1 MTTKYIIQGNVN
13 FYDELYKSLD
23 DSDDEKDNIC
33 QITGEPLID
42 RFVTMECGHKFNYKP
57 LFKEIYRQKYDY
69 GTYTVENLDNKNKHK
84 LKLSEKDYYL
94 KCPYCREIQF
104 TILPFYEDLVKP
116 NKMYKAVYGINSL
129 DSTLP
134 NTKKIPYVAHYSNSF
149 HYFGKE
155 FSMSGSQCDYVNC
168 YASHTAHIDN
178 TNLNYCHVHWKLGLK
193 QHNAVQKQKFK
204 EQKQKLLDEKKKLLE
219 EKKKLIEQKKQ
230 VLEEKKQIKKQLLQ
244 EKQKLLEKTNA
255 ERIAKGLK
263 PLTTKKINTNK
274 NKNII
279 TKTNEVIGETVIG
292 EYVPDSDIVLCKGII
307 KSGPNKGKQ
316 CTSKHLPE
324 DEYCC
329 KHSEKYKESKKNN
342 PTTIQ
347 ALNDFINANN

>member
-1 MTTKYIIQGNVN
+1 MTTKYIIQGNIN

-23 DSDDEKDNIC
+23 DSDDENEQKDNIC
-33 QITGEPLID
+33 QITGEPLTS

-57 LFKEIYRQKYDY
+57 LFKEIYNQKYNY
-69 GTYTVENLDNKNKHK
+69 CTYTVDSLDNKNKFK
-84 LKLSEKDYYL
+84 FKVSGKDYYL

-129 DSTLP
+129 DKTLP
-134 NTKKIPYVAHYSNSF
+134 GTIQMPYIGHYSGPFNL
-149 HYFGKE
+149 FGKE
-155 FSMSGSQCDYVNC
+155 FSMSGAQCSYANC
-168 YASHTAHIDN
+168 YATHIAPIDN
-178 TNLNYCHVHWKLGLK
+178 TELNYCHIHWKFGLK
-193 QHNAVQKQKFK
+193 QYNAA
-204 EQKQKLLDEKKKLLE
+204 EKQKLLEKKKQIKQKLLE
-219 EKKKLIEQKKQ
+219 EKKKLM
-230 VLEEKKQIKKQLLQ
+230 EEKKQIKQQLLQ
-244 EKQKLLEKTNA
+244 EKQELLEKKNA

-263 PLTTKKINTNK
+263 PLGNKKNNTNK
-274 NKNII
+274 QS
-279 TKTNEVIGETVIG
+279 NEVIGETVIG
-292 EYVPDSDIVLCKGII
+292 EYVPDSDILLCKGII

-329 KHSEKYKESKKNN
+329 KHSDKYKELKKNN

>member
-1 MTTKYIIQGNVN
+1 MTTKYIIQGNIN

-23 DSDDEKDNIC
+23 DSDDENEKQDNLC
-33 QITGEPLID
+33 QITGEPLTS

-57 LFKEIYRQKYDY
+57 LFKEIYNQKYNY
-69 GTYTVENLDNKNKHK
+69 CTYTIDSLDNKNKFK
-84 LKLSEKDYYL
+84 FKVSGKDYYL

-129 DSTLP
+129 DKTLP
-134 NTKKIPYVAHYSNSF
+134 GTKQIPYVGHYSGPFNL
-149 HYFGKE
+149 FGKE
-155 FSMSGSQCDYVNC
+155 FSMSGYQCSYANC
-168 YASHTAHIDN
+168 YATHIAHIDN
-178 TNLNYCHVHWKLGLK
+178 TELNYCHIHWKVGLK
-193 QHNAVQKQKFK
+193 QYNAA
-204 EQKQKLLDEKKKLLE
+204 
-219 EKKKLIEQKKQ
+219 
-230 VLEEKKQIKKQLLQ
+230 
-244 EKQKLLEKTNA
+244 EKQKLLEKKKKLIEEKKQIKQQLLQEKQELLEKKNA

-263 PLTTKKINTNK
+263 PLANKKTNTNK
-274 NKNII
+274 KS
-279 TKTNEVIGETVIG
+279 NEVIGEPVIG

-329 KHSEKYKESKKNN
+329 KHSEKYKETKKNN
-342 PTTIQ
+342 PSTI
-347 ALNDFINANN
+347 